1 MTRKAWM
8 DGLDRWSATVV
19 TVAVSSGS
27 DERREDESGIAA
39 RWMIEPMGM
48 VDGVVVKGND
58 GLR

>member
-1 MTRKAWM
+1 M